1 MNKKQSLGFTLTE
14 LMITVAI
21 IGILASIAVPSFQD
35 MIERNRLKEAVEGLK
50 SDLMFA
56 RTEAIKQSQDIT
68 VSRSTG
74 NAGAWCYGLNG
85 GGSCDCNTANAC
97 SLKVVSGGSYS
108 NQINMSAAVTN
119 NSTFSFRR
127 GTIGANGVTFSTG
140 NYSLRVLFNNVG
152 RVRVCVPAGATSIGG
167 YDACA

>member
-56 RTEAIKQSQDIT
+56 RTEAIK
-68 VSRSTG
+68 RSTNLNVSILING
-74 NAGAWCYGLNG
+74 SSWCYGI
-85 GGSCDCNTANAC
+85 DDDNTACAC
-97 SLKVVSGGSYS
+97 GTAGDCAIKSIDASQFQGTTLTASD
-108 NQINMSAAVTN
+108 
-119 NSTFSFRR
+119 STVFSFRR
-127 GTIGANGVTFSTG
+127 GTASALGAIINTTHYAATVKVS
-140 NYSLRVLFNNVG
+140 NRG
-152 RVRVCVPAGATSIGG
+152 RVTICSANLGG
-167 YDACA
+167 YSAC